1 MSYLERL
8 LTNSKRR
15 YFVTTLSGLALVAL
29 FAGYLLQ
36 ADYQKQ
42 SRYAQKRNRQLEQHL
57 VSLKQKVSALPV
69 TEIFTPM
76 TIAPVFSVID
86 TLRKSGGRLINWQPG
101 EPQATLRL
109 LLDWE
114 KVPWFFRHISY
125 YQGINLT
132 SFTIEGTEEP
142 MIVTLTLEFSYE
154 NK

>member
-1 MSYLERL
+1 MSYLELL
-8 LTNSKRR
+8 LTSNKRR
-15 YFVTTLSGLALVAL
+15 YFVITLSGLALAAL
-29 FAGYLLQ
+29 FGGYLLQ

-57 VSLKQKVSALPV
+57 VILQQKVSVLPV
-69 TEIFTPM
+69 TEIFTPV

-86 TLRKSGGRLINWQPG
+86 TLRKSGGRLINWQPD
-101 EPQATLRL
+101 EPQATLQL
-109 LLDWE
+109 LLSWE

-132 SFTIEGTEEP
+132 SFTIEGTKDP
-142 MIVTLTLEFSYE
+142 VIVTLTLEFSYE